1 MAEETKIQV
10 PYVPY
15 QTFNSAIEQ
24 MEHTLPPKLDK
35 TMWPSYSG
43 AIQTQLWSA
52 LRFFNL
58 VNADGTPTETLAEL
72 VRDKPNRKGNLQSL
86 LRTYYPSLMALDLSK
101 ATLGHFNGAMKEFG
115 LSPET
120 QKKASSFFLQAAKA
134 SGMELS
140 KFILSNTRTPGIK
153 RTKRNTGTRQK
164 GNGIS
169 PALVIPAAQFGS
181 GPSLTIQLERGI
193 TLTLAASHDTFKMA
207 GPDREFVLQL
217 LTQIEDYSSD
227 ATDGTESDEDGEE
240 ADDNSAN

>member
-1 MAEETKIQV
+1 MAEEAKIQV

-58 VNADGTPTETLAEL
+58 VNADGTPTETLAQL
-72 VRDKPNRKGNLQSL
+72 VRDKPNRKTNMQSL
-86 LRTYYPSLMALDLSK
+86 LRTYYPTLMALDLSK

-140 KFILSNTRTPGIK
+140 KFILSNTRTPGAK
-153 RTKRNTGTRQK
+153 RAKRNAGTRQK

-169 PALVIPAAQFGS
+169 QPPVTPAAQFGT
-181 GPSLTIQLERGI
+181 GPSLTIQLEKGI
-193 TLTLAASHDTFKMA
+193 TLTLAASADTFKMA
-207 GPDREFVLQL
+207 GTDREFVLQL
-217 LTQIEDYSSD
+217 LSQMESYSSGLID
-227 ATDGTESDEDGEE
+227 DTDSEEFCEEGEN
-240 ADDNSAN
+240 NSAK